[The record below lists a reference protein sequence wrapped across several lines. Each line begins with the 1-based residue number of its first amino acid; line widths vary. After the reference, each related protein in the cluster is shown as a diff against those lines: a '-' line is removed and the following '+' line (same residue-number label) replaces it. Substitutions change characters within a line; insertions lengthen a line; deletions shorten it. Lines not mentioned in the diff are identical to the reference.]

1 MLTYRLEEVRL
12 DNEPQ
17 EFESAH
23 LYLPESEELGSWRVT
38 FESRE
43 DPMLEPSEE
52 RLALVLRAGGDVRL
66 MGTGHVTNVRFVAGG
81 AYVEILGQGELD
93 GVTDLG
99 DF

>member
-1 MLTYRLEEVRL
+1 MLSYRLVEVLL

-23 LYLPESEELGSWRVT
+23 LHLPENEEVGAWRVT

-52 RLALVLRAGGDVRL
+52 RLALRLRAEGDVLL
-66 MGTGHVTNVRFVAGG
+66 MGSGHVSGVRLVDGG

-93 GVTDLG
+93 GVTNLG